1 MFALSVALVRAPPPA
16 AATLLPEFAYALLTL
31 VRAPVQPLA
40 LPSPLVPIHS
50 LKAVADAIPELGHND
65 VAIAF
70 CYDDANL
77 VTVNECGERYQST
90 CTGSNGQGECCSA
103 AGKCGSEEA
112 HCGAGMQEEFSHSKN
127 LCEEGEAR
135 DGFDQQSATE
145 AGLQQAQDQQAV
157 AVVDPE
163 KNAADLKALMESAC
177 DFDASGCDKETG
189 ICSQCYIHFEACKNG
204 CAATHR
210 CLGTQPIHGT
220 RRELCG
226 LSLAP
231 PTPLDSDAPFCRLP
245 RPHFEK
251 DGTTPKEV
259 TLDECMDQ
267 VAKSVDECST
277 CDTADSKEGYKV
289 RTGEHNPPGI
299 GQSSWMKNRFSIPP
313 SKGPNPK

>member
-1 MFALSVALVRAPPPA
+1 MFALSVAL
-16 AATLLPEFAYALLTL
+16 
-31 VRAPVQPLA
+31 PLA

-204 CAATHR
+204 
-210 CLGTQPIHGT
+210 
-220 RRELCG
+220 
-226 LSLAP
+226 
-231 PTPLDSDAPFCRLP
+231 
-245 RPHFEK
+245 PHFEK

>member
-1 MFALSVALVRAPPPA
+1 M
-16 AATLLPEFAYALLTL
+16 
-31 VRAPVQPLA
+31 QPLA

-112 HCGAGMQEEFSHSKN
+112 HCGAGMQEEFSHGKN

-135 DGFDQQSATE
+135 DGFDQQAAAD
-145 AGLQQAQDQQAV
+145 AGLQQAQDQQAAV
-157 AVVDPE
+157 AVIDVE

-177 DFDASGCDKETG
+177 DFDASGCDKATG

-204 CAATHR
+204 CAATRR
-210 CLGTQPIHGT
+210 CLGTQ
-220 RRELCG
+220 
-226 LSLAP
+226 LSRVHVATSAAFGP
-231 PTPLDSDAPFCRLP
+231 ANSLDSDAPSAGSPGRISRRMGRRP
-245 RPHFEK
+245 R
-251 DGTTPKEV
+251 
-259 TLDECMDQ
+259 
-267 VAKSVDECST
+267 
-277 CDTADSKEGYKV
+277 
-289 RTGEHNPPGI
+289 R
-299 GQSSWMKNRFSIPP
+299 
-313 SKGPNPK
+313 